1 MPLAPGTRLGPYEI
15 LGALGAGG
23 MGEVYRARD
32 PRLNRDVAIKV
43 LPDVGAGDPDRR
55 ERFAR
60 EARAVAALNH
70 PNIVTIHSVEEADG
84 RIFLTMEIVEGRSL
98 ADALAAGALPLDV
111 LLRVAIAVADAIA
124 AAHQKGIT
132 HRDLKPANVMLGAGD
147 QAGRVKVLDFGLA
160 KLAESPVDVS
170 GLTTVAASP
179 ITGEGRIL
187 GTVAYMSPEQA
198 EGKPVDARSDLFS
211 LGVMLFEMATGQRPF
226 NGETS
231 MSVISS
237 ILKDTPKPLSDLNAA
252 LPRDLGRIVRRA
264 LAKDPERRYQ
274 TAKDLRND
282 LEELKASL
290 DSGELDAPA
299 ASAAPPASAPAP
311 AGLAAS
317 AASAASATSA
327 PVSAPPASA
336 ASSTSRQSTTR
347 RPWRVAAAAAVIAV
361 VMISVG
367 VYVWRSADAGP
378 APFENVEV
386 RRLTTT
392 GTAELAAIS
401 PDGRYIVHVHD
412 EGGQRSLWMRQIATG
427 SNVQIAPPSE
437 DSYVGLAFSPDA
449 NFVFFSR
456 ARPGTP
462 AALYQMPLLGGPAR
476 RIHDRVSQIAISPD
490 GSRIAYS
497 RREPGAASAFL
508 MTVKVDGTDPRE
520 LARVDAPDYFNA
532 PSWSPDGSLVATAIQ
547 SFQGTYHGSVFVV
560 PASGGSP
567 TQVGTRVWYAV
578 REVAWVSPSSLA
590 IIAADQTE
598 FPDGYQVWSVSY
610 PAGDVRKITSGL
622 NNHSGLSATADGSS
636 LVTVLRDPTST
647 LWVSSA
653 GDLSGGR
660 QITTGQSRRD
670 RFPAWTPDGRLVHT
684 AFGNGREVWLREADG
699 SGARPLVGDKGLAT
713 HVSVCGE
720 NRVVFTSDRGG
731 APHVWQVGLDGGDLR
746 QLVDLPRGES
756 HTACSRDGELVVFVP
771 YDGRRLMKIGRS
783 GPESLDDSG
792 QAAAWPAISPD
803 GRWIA
808 YSRADAPGSNAAHLA
823 VSPAAGTA
831 APMRF
836 DFAQGTRQ
844 ARPVAWRPDSAAITY
859 VVSSRGVDNLWMQPL
874 AGGAPTQLTTFASGQ
889 LSEHAWSADGR
900 LATARGSTGTDV
912 VLLSAR

>member
-1 MPLAPGTRLGPYEI
+1 MPLSAGTRLGPYDI

-32 PRLNRDVAIKV
+32 PRLNRDVAIKL
-43 LPDVGAGDPDRR
+43 LPDLGAADPDRR

-98 ADALAAGALPLDV
+98 ADVLAKGALPLDV
-111 LLRVAIAVADAIA
+111 LLKVAIAVADAIA

-170 GLTTVAASP
+170 GLTTVAANP

-198 EGKPVDARSDLFS
+198 QGQPIDARSDLFS

-226 NGETS
+226 TGETS

-237 ILKDTPKPLSDLNAA
+237 ILKDTPKPVSELNGA

-299 ASAAPPASAPAP
+299 SLAAP
-311 AGLAAS
+311 AARR
-317 AASAASATSA
+317 ATG
-327 PVSAPPASA
+327 
-336 ASSTSRQSTTR
+336 R
-347 RPWRVAAAAAVIAV
+347 RAWMAAAAVLAV
-361 VMISVG
+361 VVSAGI
-367 VYVWRSADAGP
+367 YVWHSTGAGP
-378 APFENVEV
+378 MPFERVEI
-386 RRLTTT
+386 RRLTTS
-392 GTAELAAIS
+392 GTAQLAAIS
-401 PDGRYIVHVHD
+401 PDGRYIVHVHGED
-412 EGGQRSLWMRQIATG
+412 GQQSLWMRQIATG
-427 SNVQIAPPSE
+427 SNVQIAPPSDE
-437 DSYVGLAFSPDA
+437 SYVGLAFSPDA

-456 ARPGTP
+456 GEAGARF
-462 AALYQMPLLGGPAR
+462 ALHQMPLLGGPIR
-476 RIHDRVSQIAISPD
+476 RIQDGVIHMAISPD
-490 GSRIAYS
+490 GNRIAFS
-497 RREPGAASAFL
+497 RRDPQASSAFL
-508 MTVKVDGTDPRE
+508 MVMDADGTDPRE

-532 PSWSPDGSLVATAIQ
+532 PSWSADGSLVAAAVQ
-547 SFQGTYHGSVFVV
+547 SFAGTYHGSVFVV
-560 PASGGSP
+560 PAVGGP
-567 TQVGTRVWYAV
+567 LRQVGSRVWYAV

-590 IIAADQTE
+590 LIAADQSE

-610 PAGDVRKITSGL
+610 PSGEARKITDGL
-622 NNHSGLSATADGSS
+622 NNHSGLSVTADGSS
-636 LVTVLRDPTST
+636 IVTVLRDPAST
-647 LWVSSA
+647 LWVSPA
-653 GDLSGGR
+653 DDLSGGR

-684 AFGNGREVWLREADG
+684 AFGNGREVWIREADG
-699 SGARPLVGDKGLAT
+699 SGAKPLVADKGLAT
-713 HVSVCGE
+713 HVSVCGDSA
-720 NRVVFTSDRGG
+720 VVFTSDRGG
-731 APHVWQVGLDGGDLR
+731 APHVWHARLDGSDLR

-756 HTACSRDGELVVFVP
+756 QTACSEDGQLVVFVP
-771 YDGRRLMKIGRS
+771 FEGRRLQKIGPN
-783 GPESLDDSG
+783 GPEPLDEARYVSS
-792 QAAAWPAISPD
+792 WPAISPD

-808 YSRADAPGSNAAHLA
+808 YSRLDSSLGTAHLA
-823 VSPAAGTA
+823 VIPATGTA
-831 APMRF
+831 APLRF
-836 DFAQGTRQ
+836 DFALG
-844 ARPVAWRPDSAAITY
+844 ARRPRPLAWRPDSRAITY
-859 VVSSRGVDNLWMQPL
+859 AVSSRGVDNLWMQPI
-874 AGGAPTQLTTFASGQ
+874 AGGAPTQLATFASGQ
-889 LSEHAWSADGR
+889 LYEHAWSADGR